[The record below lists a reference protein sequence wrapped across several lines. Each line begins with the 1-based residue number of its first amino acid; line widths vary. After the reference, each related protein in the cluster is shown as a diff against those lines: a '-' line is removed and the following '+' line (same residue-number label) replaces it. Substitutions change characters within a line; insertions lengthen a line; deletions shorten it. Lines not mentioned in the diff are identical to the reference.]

1 MIFITLSGMSLLC
14 ASTQSLILEQSA
26 CNTYRCSI
34 VHEHQRFSVEDNTPD
49 RHTNYPELEIS
60 FCVYMHMYL
69 GAIDQPQVAGPLT
82 GLGLLTRLGCLAIAP
97 GTAHLYLPNTGIT
110 KACTSFSSGRKLRSL
125 FVWYTVYWLTLGY
138 FPGLEVNVF

>member
-14 ASTQSLILEQSA
+14 ASTQSLILEESA

-34 VHEHQRFSVEDNTPD
+34 VHEHQRFSVEDNTLD

-82 GLGLLTRLGCLAIAP
+82 GLGFADEVRLSGHRP
-97 GTAHLYLPNTGIT
+97 RNSPSLPPQHWDY
-110 KACTSFSSGRKLRSL
+110 KSMHQL
-125 FVWYTVYWLTLGY
+125 
-138 FPGLEVNVF
+138 